1 MSVIPLNH
9 NFPFDLNIRPS
20 TSSATRSEDTR
31 FGEIAQASAI
41 SKFGIAGRVW
51 EASYILLSYL
61 DCSNRDAPDQLE
73 FDPPPFTRMACADPL
88 TIIELGS
95 GTGLIASRIA
105 EHLRVDRD
113 LLLAT
118 DLPDVCGLLE
128 GNLQACPAIRV
139 QPLTWGST
147 EAAVALAI
155 FLGLTTPGANEA
167 HSPRHPTHIICS
179 DLVYFPALL
188 APLLRTLLHVTSPP
202 FRSPAGESAVIV
214 ISYKIR
220 SLPKETPFW
229 SAFGLWFEYA
239 PVLALRVGLEAGAW
253 CRFPITL
260 DGEDESYVFVARRRS
275 ESRTWT
281 IPENDRD
288 LLAGVGAWGTSE
300 GKVDDSFETMLLM
313 SLNPVH
319 D

>member
-95 GTGLIASRIA
+95 GTGLVASRIA

-128 GNLQACPAIRV
+128 SNLQACPAIRV
-139 QPLTWGST
+139 QPLTWGSM
-147 EAAVALAI
+147 EDAVALAI
-155 FLGLTTPGANEA
+155 SLGLTTPGADEA
-167 HSPRHPTHIICS
+167 PSPRHPTHIICS
-179 DLVYFPALL
+179 DLVRPLTSFPNRRSPSPYFP
-188 APLLRTLLHVTSPP
+188 RRYISPHC
-202 FRSPAGESAVIV
+202 S
-214 ISYKIR
+214 
-220 SLPKETPFW
+220 
-229 SAFGLWFEYA
+229 
-239 PVLALRVGLEAGAW
+239 
-253 CRFPITL
+253 
-260 DGEDESYVFVARRRS
+260 RRS
-275 ESRTWT
+275 SALYCTSH
-281 IPENDRD
+281 
-288 LLAGVGAWGTSE
+288 LLPSGRPQARAQ
-300 GKVDDSFETMLLM
+300 
-313 SLNPVH
+313 
-319 D
+319 